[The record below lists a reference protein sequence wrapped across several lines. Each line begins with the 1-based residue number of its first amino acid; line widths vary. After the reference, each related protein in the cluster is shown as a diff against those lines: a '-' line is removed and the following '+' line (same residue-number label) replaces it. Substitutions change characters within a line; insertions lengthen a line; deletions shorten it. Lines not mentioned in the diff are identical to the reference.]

1 MPSGIYL
8 FRPHLDNDYCVIDR
22 IGGTDT
28 AAEQGRGRPEV
39 AGERRRIEGANT
51 SVRSRSSIAS
61 LLNFP
66 SLYLPTF
73 LFHLNMFAACN
84 WNAPET

>member
-1 MPSGIYL
+1 MPSGVYL
-8 FRPHLDNDYCVIDR
+8 FRPHLDNNYRVINR
-22 IGGTDT
+22 TGGTDT

-39 AGERRRIEGANT
+39 TGERRIERAST
-51 SVRSRSSIAS
+51 SVRSRSSIPS

>member
-1 MPSGIYL
+1 MPSGVYL
-8 FRPHLDNDYCVIDR
+8 FRPHLDNSYRVINR
-22 IGGTDT
+22 IDGTDT
-28 AAEQGRGRPEV
+28 AAEQGSERPEI
-39 AGERRRIEGANT
+39 AGERRIERATT
-51 SVRSRSSIAS
+51 SVRSRSFVAS